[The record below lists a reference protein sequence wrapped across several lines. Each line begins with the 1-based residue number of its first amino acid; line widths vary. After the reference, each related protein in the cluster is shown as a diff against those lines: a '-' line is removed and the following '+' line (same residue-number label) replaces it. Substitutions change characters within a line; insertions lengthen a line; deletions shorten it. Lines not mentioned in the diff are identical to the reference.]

1 MDTKRGTP
9 RPGTVRIVYDPEAPS
24 SEKQRWRPVTSL
36 IRKVCAEQGIRLG
49 RVHLHYHPDGAHTL
63 PDSHPHGEA
72 EYWGKTIF
80 LCTADKDTA
89 LHEIAHVWTKSWHSP
104 KWAEAYLYLCEQYMR
119 HEEFIENIK
128 KNASKYA
135 VVRHALK
142 RIYGIVIKDDSK
154 GTQRASAQQ
163 RAAGRVR
170 S

>member
-9 RPGTVRIVYDPEAPS
+9 RPGTVRIVYDPEAPL

-49 RVHLHYHPDGAHTL
+49 RVHLHYDPDGVDTL

-80 LCTADKDTA
+80 LCTADADTA
-89 LHEIAHVWTKSWHSP
+89 LHEMAHVWTKSWHTP
-104 KWAEAYLYLCEQYMR
+104 KWAEAYLYLCEQYMGR
-119 HEEFIENIK
+119 KEFIENIK
-128 KNASKYA
+128 KNSSKYA

-142 RIYGIVIKDDSK
+142 RVYGITVKDLTKESPPK
-154 GTQRASAQQ
+154 SAQQ
-163 RAAGRVR
+163 KAGGRVR